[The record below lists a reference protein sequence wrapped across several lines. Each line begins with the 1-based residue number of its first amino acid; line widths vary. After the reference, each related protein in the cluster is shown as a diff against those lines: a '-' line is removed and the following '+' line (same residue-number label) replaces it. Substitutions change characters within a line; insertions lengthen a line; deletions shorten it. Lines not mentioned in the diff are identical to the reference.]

1 MHKKAKSV
9 ESVARKKL
17 ELKQLPEKDKS
28 LLKEI
33 KRIKKLQNG
42 LYRENEIE
50 EDTLED

>member
-1 MHKKAKSV
+1 MHKKAK
-9 ESVARKKL
+9 SVARKKL

-42 LYRENEIE
+42 LYREYEIE